1 MFGSQKWSTSSRV
14 CLITDPKQM
23 ASYSA
28 AEQIAEVA
36 YEAVRTGKQ
45 QLRYLAGDNE
55 KRSLRVC
62 H

>member
-1 MFGSQKWSTSSRV
+1 MFGSQKWSTRSRV

-23 ASYSA
+23 ASCSA

-45 QLRYLAGDNE
+45 QLRYLAGDNA